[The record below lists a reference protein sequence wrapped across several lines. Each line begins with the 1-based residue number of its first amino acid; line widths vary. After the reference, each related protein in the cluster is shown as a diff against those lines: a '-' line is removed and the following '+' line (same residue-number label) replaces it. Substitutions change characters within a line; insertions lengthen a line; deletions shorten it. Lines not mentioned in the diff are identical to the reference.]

1 MYIKRYFF
9 ISFIVKFPPKPFKK
23 KVQGC
28 ALRKIEG
35 ISLVLWICE
44 IQGTQLVISMK
55 KITFPNSPRAKVRCL
70 KGPLSAY
77 KTQPSALILVKLQN
91 MSSSLV
97 SFAWCNQVLIVSA
110 GWVQCTNVL
119 QHLYF
124 WEQGQWNL
132 DQNKL
137 NQFSHHCNPLLILW
151 KFKQRIT
158 GPLGLIR
165 SNHA

>member
-1 MYIKRYFF
+1 MLLQSTTLQCFLLPKRNVHKKIFFYFIYCQISTKTIK
-9 ISFIVKFPPKPFKK
+9 KK

-70 KGPLSAY
+70 QGPLSAY

-91 MSSSLV
+91 MGSSLV
-97 SFAWCNQVLIVSA
+97 SFAWCNQVNSVS
-110 GWVQCTNVL
+110 WLSTVY
-119 QHLYF
+119 QHPPTPVFLRTRPMKPGSKQI
-124 WEQGQWNL
+124 ESIQ
-132 DQNKL
+132 
-137 NQFSHHCNPLLILW
+137 SPL
-151 KFKQRIT
+151 
-158 GPLGLIR
+158 
-165 SNHA
+165 